1 MREVRRR
8 VVQLF
13 ILHLSFCILCACQPA
28 PEDGPKKTPR
38 TWSAAHG
45 AQRTLHYFTWSDY
58 VGPELIES
66 FEEQSGVKVVVDT
79 FSSNEELLAKLQSG
93 ATGYDVVVPSDFMVA
108 IMIGQ
113 GLLAEL
119 DIAKIPNAELIA
131 DNLQHLAF
139 DPTHRYSVPYLW
151 GTVGIGYDSTVF
163 PTPPDSWSVLW
174 DPRYKGKI
182 SMLNDQREVFGAT
195 LRSMGQSL
203 NARDPSVIEQAKDR
217 LIRQKPLVKIY
228 TSDHYDQLLASG
240 EVVLAHGWGG
250 PVARAMQERPS
261 IKFIVPKEGGTVWSD
276 CLVVLKTSSQKDLA
290 MRFINYLLDSSVAA
304 KASERL
310 LFAAANQEARGL
322 VPARIRDNPA
332 IYPPDALFPR
342 LEWMTDVG
350 DAIRVYDRAWTE
362 LKMY

>member
-1 MREVRRR
+1 MMRW
-8 VVQLF
+8 VVTLV
-13 ILHLSFCILCACQPA
+13 ISGLLAAGCQ
-28 PEDGPKKTPR
+28 R
-38 TWSAAHG
+38 SAETTG
-45 AQRTLHYFTWSDY
+45 AGRHAVQTLHYFTWSDY

-66 FEEQSGVKVVVDT
+66 FEKQAGVKVVVDT

-119 DIAKIPNAELIA
+119 DLAKIPNARLLA
-131 DNLQHLAF
+131 DNLRQLPF
-139 DPTHRYSVPYLW
+139 DPTQRYSVPYLW
-151 GTVGIGYDSTVF
+151 GTVGIGYDSAVF

-182 SMLNDQREVFGAT
+182 SMLNDQREVFGAV

-203 NARDPSVIEQAKDR
+203 NTRDPALIEQAKDR
-217 LIRQKPLVKIY
+217 LIRQKPLVKTY
-228 TSDHYDQLLASG
+228 TSEHYDQLLASG
-240 EVVLAHGWGG
+240 EVILAQGWGG
-250 PVARAMQERPS
+250 PVARAMVERPS
-261 IKFIVPKEGGTVWSD
+261 IKFTVPNEGGTVWSD
-276 CLVVLKTSSQKDLA
+276 CLVVLKTSLQKDLA

-304 KASERL
+304 QTSERL
-310 LFAAANQEARGL
+310 LFAAANREAKGL
-322 VPARIRDNPA
+322 VRAQIRENPA
-332 IYPPDALFPR
+332 IYPPDSLFPR